1 MASVQA
7 GSRAVDRQI
16 RALFAFGAAGD
27 LTDQELLSRFATKG
41 DESAFEAL
49 VSRHGPM
56 VFRVCR
62 EILADSHDAQDA
74 FQATFLVLLRRS
86 ASIRKRGSVGLW
98 LHGVARRV
106 SAKALA
112 ETLRARLRA
121 SRPGIG
127 PARCRLGPRRRSR
140 RPPAATRAA

>member
-16 RALFAFGAAGD
+16 RALFALGAAGD
-27 LTDQELLSRFATKG
+27 LTDQELLRRFATKG

-62 EILADSHDAQDA
+62 
-74 FQATFLVLLRRS
+74 
-86 ASIRKRGSVGLW
+86 G
-98 LHGVARRV
+98 
-106 SAKALA
+106 
-112 ETLRARLRA
+112 
-121 SRPGIG
+121 
-127 PARCRLGPRRRSR
+127 
-140 RPPAATRAA
+140 RAASEAMKDRGGIERKQPEMGVVFS